1 MRVNMLFVYMT
12 HTPKL
17 FDMIKKES
25 KILNCTNEFVS
36 LQRLIT

>member
-1 MRVNMLFVYMT
+1 MRVNMLFIFMT
-12 HTPKL
+12 HIPIL